1 MAGSYRA
8 GRLNCLPACPPA
20 AHIFLELSKTTSH
33 IMETAACAS
42 DHTKTFSAFCLLPPV
57 ISYKKSSVNVQMWQT
72 RTYFHALF

>member
-42 DHTKTFSAFCLLPPV
+42 HHANTLFFSAFCLRSPV
-57 ISYKKSSVNVQMWQT
+57 IMYSKKSSVNVQM
-72 RTYFHALF
+72 